1 VSDGAYSRSS
11 SSSLNEPNWV
21 RDRGIFQDRYGKR
34 DKAAYVNAAR
44 RQVRKY
50 GVKFP
55 EMRGMVNVPSAR
67 KRGGIMTVSNVSG
80 EM

>member
-1 VSDGAYSRSS
+1 MNDGVYSRSN

-21 RDRGIFQDRYGKR
+21 RDRGIFQDRHEKR
-34 DKAAYVNAAR
+34 DRAAYVNATR

-50 GVKFP
+50 GIKFL

-67 KRGGIMTVSNVSG
+67 KRGGITAVSNVSG